1 MTDEQKSPP
10 PPRTLEDIEM
20 DIVEALKQVYDP
32 EIPVNIHDLGLIY
45 NLQVNPDK
53 TVRILMTL
61 TTPNCPAAGIL
72 PGQVEMAAR
81 SVDDVEDVRV
91 DLTFNP
97 PYTMDMMSDEAKLEL
112 GFL

>member
-1 MTDEQKSPP
+1 MTDVNERSVPS
-10 PPRTLEDIEM
+10 RSLEDIEL
-20 DIVEALKQVYDP
+20 DIIEAFKQVYDP
-32 EIPVNIHDLGLIY
+32 EIPVNIYDLGLIY
-45 NLQVNPDK
+45 NLQVNPDR

-81 SVDDVEDVRV
+81 SVDDVEDARV

-97 PYTMDMMSDEAKLEL
+97 PYTMDMMSDEARLEL